1 MQTKTPQLSL
11 TGGAAGGRV
20 SIVMGGG
27 VTIDSVGKG
36 VPGGEEAGGSVP
48 GGVEAGGSVPGK
60 GGGDSGTPGVG
71 NGVIGAGV
79 SGRMTPGVGARVV
92 FLPASTRLIAANAT
106 MRIDFIVDGLNR
118 IERGRGRY
126 SIQGNWLSTI
136 DAEDGP
142 E

>member
-1 MQTKTPQLSL
+1 
-11 TGGAAGGRV
+11 
-20 SIVMGGG
+20 MGGG
-27 VTIDSVGKG
+27 VTTDSVGKG
-36 VPGGEEAGGSVP
+36 VP

-106 MRIDFIVDGLNR
+106 MRIDFIVDV
-118 IERGRGRY
+118 ERGHGRY
-126 SIQGNWLSTI
+126 SIQW
-136 DAEDGP
+136 
-142 E
+142 